1 MLMLVFT
8 RRQYYYIRILIMTRQ
23 SKNRFIVLL
32 LSVCAAMQGYAQDP
46 RERNYY
52 YEILEPRHEQKAKV
66 EGYAT
71 ERVKESLGRG
81 LVAVPADGGKSV
93 YLSWRLLDTDADG
106 AAFHVYREVAGKT
119 RRLTGKP
126 VTRTCDFTDKSPVA
140 KAVYSVKPAKGTGV
154 SGSIAVD
161 LASLRNYTS
170 IKLKDGDRPGKIALA
185 DLNGDGVYDYI
196 VRTPASNVDPGTP
209 ADTKG
214 TTYEI
219 SAYLSD
225 GTYLW
230 TLNLGHGV
238 EPGVWYSPFV
248 AYDFDGDGR
257 AEVALR
263 TAGDDFVKDKK
274 GHICGGSESMTVL
287 DGMTGKVIASV
298 PWPVRNFRYGD
309 VNRQN
314 RNQMGVAFL
323 DGKTPYILA
332 ARGTYKL
339 MTAEAWMLKDGKLT
353 RAWAWDGDEENPLV
367 RSMGAHSMVT
377 GDVDG
382 DGRDEIL
389 LGSCMLDDDGTL
401 LWSSGLGHSD
411 KAYLCKLH
419 PDMEGLQVFLCIEPR
434 CDTGRGVCVVD
445 AKTGRHIWEIGH
457 TTYHV
462 GAGMVVDYNPES
474 PGLECIAAEN
484 SKGGHTDKYLFSADG
499 KKLDAGSGDVPGTHP
514 WVWWDGDLLR
524 ETFKRGGDRKDFSR
538 AQSVWKWKGEVLTD
552 GIEGGVLATADIDGD
567 WREEIITALPGE
579 LRIYRTAIPAL
590 DRRVTLMQDPLYR
603 SYVMHGSMGYPQS
616 PVTSYYLGAPVK

>member
-1 MLMLVFT
+1 
-8 RRQYYYIRILIMTRQ
+8 MTRQ
-23 SKNRFIVLL
+23 SKKRFTVLL
-32 LSVCAAMQGYAQDP
+32 LLVCAVMRTYAQDP

-52 YEILEPRHEQKAKV
+52 YEILEPRHEAKAKV
-66 EGYAT
+66 TGYAA
-71 ERVKESLGRG
+71 ERVKEKLGRG

-93 YLSWRLLDTDADG
+93 YLSWRLLETDAPDV
-106 AAFHVYREVAGKT
+106 AFHVYREAAGKT
-119 RRLTGKP
+119 RRLTRKP
-126 VTRTCDFTDKSPVA
+126 VSRTCDFTDKAPVA
-140 KAVYSVKPAKGTGV
+140 KAVYSVKPVKGNGAAGSV
-154 SGSIAVD
+154 SVD
-161 LASLRNYTS
+161 LASLKNYTS
-170 IKLKDGDRPGKIALA
+170 IKLKDGDRAGKVALA

-196 VRTPASNVDPGTP
+196 VRTPASNVDPGMP
-209 ADTKG
+209 ADTTG
-214 TTYEI
+214 ITYKI

-225 GTYLW
+225 GTHLW
-230 TLNLGHGV
+230 TLDLGHGV
-238 EPGVWYSPFV
+238 EPGIWFSPFV

-263 TAGDDFVKDKK
+263 TAGDDFARGKK
-274 GHICGGSESMTVL
+274 GHICSGSESMTVL

-298 PWPVRNFRYGD
+298 PWPERNFRYGD

-339 MTAEAWMLKDGKLT
+339 MTTEAWMLRDGKLT
-353 RAWAWDGDEENPLV
+353 KAWSWDGDEENPLV

-411 KAYLCKLH
+411 KAYLCKLR
-419 PDMEGLQVFLCIEPR
+419 PDMEGLQVFLCIEPK
-434 CDTGRGVCVVD
+434 CETGRGVCVVD
-445 AKTGRHIWEIGH
+445 AKTGKGIWGIGH

-462 GAGMVVDYNPES
+462 GSGMVADFNPEW
-474 PGLECIAAEN
+474 PGMECFAGEDR
-484 SKGGHTDKYLFSADG
+484 KGGSTDKYLLTADG
-499 KKLDAGSGDVPGTHP
+499 RKMNVGNDEVPGTHP

-524 ETFKRGGDRKDFSR
+524 ETFQRGGNREEGRWSQK
-538 AQSVWKWKGEVLTD
+538 VWKWKGEVLSD
-552 GIEGGVLATADIDGD
+552 AISGSVIATADIDGD
-567 WREEIITALPGE
+567 WREEIITSLPGE
-579 LRIYRTAIPAL
+579 LRIYRTDIPAL